1 MRGRSGQGS
10 DRTGRAHP
18 LTLLL
23 FLFMV
28 LVIQMATLVRGS
40 LREPRLR
47 AAVLTHKFPHFTQIL
62 TETLVLEKPRWKS
75 SARLSR
81 ISTMGPLRLSTSGAR
96 GRH

>member
-40 LREPRLR
+40 LRGPRLR
-47 AAVLTHKFPHFTQIL
+47 AALLTLKFPTFSL
-62 TETLVLEKPRWKS
+62 TLMMIFLLVKPRPRS
-75 SARLSR
+75 
-81 ISTMGPLRLSTSGAR
+81 
-96 GRH
+96 